1 MITRSLSIALMGA
14 AAVAAVAACQETSTP
29 TATTTVAPPPV
40 STPATGATTSSVA
53 PSSTAPS
60 GTASSSA
67 TPTGAALSKQPC
79 DLLTLAV
86 AKKYVGDDA
95 QRQLTYDSDPPV
107 PVGDDACYYKGST
120 REVSVEI
127 YPRPTDPTAPVN
139 HFHVIQPQN
148 QVDALSYEA
157 YWFGPGE
164 SIVAV
169 KDGLLIS
176 VKVANSEGGW
186 TDQDRADDIEL
197 ANLVVPQVG

>member
-1 MITRSLSIALMGA
+1 MLLQGQHPGG
-14 AAVAAVAACQETSTP
+14 VCQ
-29 TATTTVAPPPV
+29 
-40 STPATGATTSSVA
+40 
-53 PSSTAPS
+53 
-60 GTASSSA
+60 
-67 TPTGAALSKQPC
+67 
-79 DLLTLAV
+79 D
-86 AKKYVGDDA
+86 
-95 QRQLTYDSDPPV
+95 
-107 PVGDDACYYKGST
+107 
-120 REVSVEI
+120 